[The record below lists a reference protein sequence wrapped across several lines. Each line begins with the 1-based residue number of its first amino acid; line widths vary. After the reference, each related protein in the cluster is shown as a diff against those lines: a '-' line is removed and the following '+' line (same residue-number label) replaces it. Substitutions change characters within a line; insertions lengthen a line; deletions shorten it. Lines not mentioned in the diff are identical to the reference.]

1 MLVISIADVPAKLL
15 VWKGWYVRFA
25 PYLHTMTARWVLGV
39 LGILITLVPWIA
51 DWAKSWQ
58 IIPRKPNSEV
68 SEITSEKRELGLGLI
83 PHGDN
88 SSEVYLEV
96 INNSETTQM
105 SAQIGVLS
113 RSYGDGVKK
122 YRYTGIW
129 SGPIF
134 AMENWNEVQPVR
146 DHGKRTSVVITSGKS
161 HLLRI
166 ASVELND
173 DYGQCTLS
181 LVGLEEKLMWDFEP
195 SPKNHLP
202 FFVVQVQLFGEGF
215 VSPPPKNYRVGP
227 KASIGP
233 MDMVEVPA

>member
-1 MLVISIADVPAKLL
+1 
-15 VWKGWYVRFA
+15 
-25 PYLHTMTARWVLGV
+25 
-39 LGILITLVPWIA
+39 
-51 DWAKSWQ
+51 
-58 IIPRKPNSEV
+58 
-68 SEITSEKRELGLGLI
+68 
-83 PHGDN
+83 
-88 SSEVYLEV
+88 
-96 INNSETTQM
+96 M
-105 SAQIGVLS
+105 SAQIGVLR
-113 RSYGDGVKK
+113 RSYGEGVKK

-146 DHGKRTSVVITSGKS
+146 DHGERTSVVITSGKS

-195 SPKNHLP
+195 SPKNPLP

-215 VSPPPKNYRVGP
+215 VSPPPSDYRIGP
-227 KASIGP
+227 KTSIGP
-233 MDMVEVPA
+233 MEMTEVTV